1 MQVYIDVG
9 DEKGFVEY
17 AERVVYD
24 LQKNFRIKEMLDGI
38 AVIDISAKIEDLIYN
53 EAIREC
59 GPVPGDNVWAKK
71 EAILWYQN
79 KCEKI
84 VKNLYNRDYN
94 WKKLVVDNDAR
105 QILVNL
111 SKEDDGS
118 SNIVRF
124 SNKRR
129 SEPVAK
135 NINKSSSQRQFQSNT
150 VSNVDN
156 KSKSI
161 PKIKANY
168 SYNNISNTNNYN
180 QSSPSAPPIPTNLQL
195 KLSINHG
202 HSTNLFSEK
211 QMIVD
216 DSKCRVYIIIID
228 IYLLIYLIYSFF
240 LFLAEVAD
248 ILNEFDSNS
257 YGIDGASIFIIPSS
271 TGNIL
276 TFI

>member
-24 LQKNFRIKEMLDGI
+24 LQNTFRIKEILDGI

-59 GPVPGDNVWAKK
+59 GPVPGDNVWLKK

-84 VKNLYNRDYN
+84 VKNLFNRDYN
-94 WKKLVVDNDAR
+94 WKKLVLDNDAR

-118 SNIVRF
+118 GSSSRF
-124 SNKRR
+124 SNKKRN
-129 SEPVAK
+129 EPAVK
-135 NINKSSSQRQFQSNT
+135 NINKSSSQRQFQSAISTHSLAIPNIE
-150 VSNVDN
+150 N

-168 SYNNISNTNNYN
+168 SYNNTSSNNYH
-180 QSSPSAPPIPTNLQL
+180 QSSPTAAPVPTNLTL
-195 KLSINHG
+195 KLSIG
-202 HSTNLFSEK
+202 HSRSQHKSSHSSSLFTDK
-211 QMIVD
+211 QVIVD
-216 DSKCRVYIIIID
+216 DSKYRSSYR
-228 IYLLIYLIYSFF
+228 YL
-240 LFLAEVAD
+240 
-248 ILNEFDSNS
+248 
-257 YGIDGASIFIIPSS
+257 
-271 TGNIL
+271 
-276 TFI
+276 